1 MSLSLILVVVVDVWV
16 DFVSAVQGK
25 RLELSTPNLLDVYS
39 MAVSQRALT
48 LRSKGQGRTS
58 EVYLVRCRREWVCMS
73 I

>member
-1 MSLSLILVVVVDVWV
+1 VWV
-16 DFVSAVQGK
+16 GVGIRTLQGK
-25 RLELSTPNLLDVYS
+25 RLELSTPNLLDVYA

-48 LRSKGQGRTS
+48 LRSKGQGPTT